1 MPVRVAKSLRSAA
14 VIALWS
20 SVTFGTNHL
29 AVRAAEEP
37 RVTVACVRAWPEAR
51 YRNYGYD
58 HIVHL
63 HNACSSAAHCEV
75 TTDVAPDP
83 IQVRLAVDEK
93 REVVTFRGSPSRQF
107 TFHVSCELEED

>member
-1 MPVRVAKSLRSAA
+1 MPVRIAKSLRSAA

-20 SVTFGTNHL
+20 SITFGTSGL
-29 AVRAAEEP
+29 GVRAAEEP
-37 RVTVACVRAWPEAR
+37 QVTVACVRAWPEAR

-63 HNACSSAAHCEV
+63 HNACSSAALCEV

-83 IQVRLAVDEK
+83 IQVHLAVDEK
-93 REVVTFRGSPSRQF
+93 REVLTYRGSPSSQF
-107 TFHVSCELEED
+107 TFQVSCELEED